1 MLNKFVSKL
10 QRIGRFLLEKERRKL
25 FRFFLSDV
33 LKHYFCEKLF
43 YSMTDSL
50 VIIPSYN
57 EIENIEAIIDAV
69 FELKKDFHVLIVD
82 DNSPDGT
89 AAVVRSMQSKY
100 PNGLFLEVRNEK
112 AGLGTAYIHGFK
124 WALERGYD
132 YIFEMDADFS
142 HRPSDLQR
150 LYRACV
156 NGADVTVG
164 SRYKKGVNVVNWPLY
179 RILLSYS
186 ASFYVKL
193 ITGMRVHDPT
203 AGFVCYKREVLEAID
218 LDAVKFI
225 GYAFQIEMK
234 YRAYLLNYTIEEV
247 SIIFTDREKGKSKMS
262 SSIIWEAVF
271 GVISMRIRS
280 LFKRNG
286 FRNG

>member
-1 MLNKFVSKL
+1 
-10 QRIGRFLLEKERRKL
+10 
-25 FRFFLSDV
+25 
-33 LKHYFCEKLF
+33 
-43 YSMTDSL
+43 MTDSL

-57 EIENIEAIIDAV
+57 EIENIKAIVKAV
-69 FELKKDFHVLIVD
+69 FDLPKDFDVLVVD

-89 AAVVRSMQSKY
+89 GAAVKELQKKFPDR
-100 PNGLFLEVRNEK
+100 LFLEERKEK
-112 AGLGTAYIHGFK
+112 SGLGTAYIHGFK
-124 WALERGYD
+124 WALEREYQ

-142 HRPSDLQR
+142 HRPSDLPR

-156 NGADVTVG
+156 NGADVVVG

-179 RILLSYS
+179 RILLSYG

-193 ITGMRVHDPT
+193 ITGMKVHDPT
-203 AGFVCYKREVLEAID
+203 AGFVCYKRKVLETLD
-218 LDAVKFI
+218 LDSVKFI

-234 YRAYLLNYTIEEV
+234 YRAYLKKFRIEEV

-262 SSIIWEAVF
+262 TSIIWEAVF

-286 FRNG
+286 F